1 MYSATVLN
9 DKHLT
14 GESHVI
20 LYISFHSVEIFGV
33 VRVYTLLKYKTRC
46 EWKRCAAAET
56 MVPSASRY
64 MYTYGY
70 VTKRD
75 KEEGVCKHR

>member
-9 DKHLT
+9 DKHPT

-20 LYISFHSVEIFGV
+20 VYMSFHSVEIFGV
-33 VRVYTLLKYKTRC
+33 VRVYTLFEYKTRC

-56 MVPSASRY
+56 MVPSASTY
-64 MYTYGY
+64 MCTYGY

-75 KEEGVCKHR
+75 KEEGVCMHG